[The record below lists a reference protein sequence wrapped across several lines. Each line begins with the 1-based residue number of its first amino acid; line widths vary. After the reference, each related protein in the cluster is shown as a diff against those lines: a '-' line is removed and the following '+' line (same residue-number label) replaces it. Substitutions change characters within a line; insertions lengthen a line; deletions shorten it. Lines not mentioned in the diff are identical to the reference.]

1 MYLSYEF
8 RFSVGLIQAYERD
21 VTAHHFASP
30 LSGSGRMT
38 AKAESPPTNGNEMK
52 VLRRTLCFWSN
63 GALALGFTF
72 ITDNRDINGI
82 LMIRNRH
89 QDFRNGR
96 FLVPSAAIV
105 VRTAV

>member
-1 MYLSYEF
+1 MQPF
-8 RFSVGLIQAYERD
+8 Q
-21 VTAHHFASP
+21 FAN
-30 LSGSGRMT
+30 LRHCGAITKKKGCGRMT

-63 GALALGFTF
+63 GVSPLGFTF